1 MLKALLFIAALALF
15 SVRCAYEPELMLTAT
30 SSLLNK
36 ELTKHGHN
44 ISDAI
49 NKYHVADIQGE
60 QKAATITFKYNLT
73 SLKQKVDINWNAN
86 LLTPTAIHAF
96 TTKSKNVNVTLDG
109 QLEVKIGLTR
119 KQKGP
124 LKVVVT
130 GLEVDTA
137 LRFASS
143 KCPKGLGFDLQIDD
157 VYVNAKALAIK
168 IEGKG
173 FDNLIISELE
183 KILTPRVP
191 GILKNAISDKVNPL
205 ISQLA
210 CNRIE

>member
-1 MLKALLFIAALALF
+1 
-15 SVRCAYEPELMLTAT
+15 MLTAT

-36 ELTKHGHN
+36 ELTKNGHN

-49 NKYHVADIQGE
+49 NQYHVADIHGE

-73 SLKQKVDINWNAN
+73 ALKQRVDINWQAN
-86 LLTPTAIHAF
+86 LLTPTSTHAF
-96 TTKSKNVNVTLDG
+96 TTNSKNVNVTLDG

-124 LKVVVT
+124 LKVVVS

-137 LRFASS
+137 VRLGSS
-143 KCPKGLGFDLQIDD
+143 KCAKGLGFDIQIDD
-157 VYVNAKALAIK
+157 VYVNAKALSIR

-173 FDNLIISELE
+173 FDNLVISELE
-183 KILTPRVP
+183 KILAPRVP
-191 GILKNAISDKVNPL
+191 GLIKNAIADKVNPL
-205 ISQLA
+205 ISQYA
-210 CNRIE
+210 CTRIEEDLQVGSQSYIAVINTTQVP

>member
-1 MLKALLFIAALALF
+1 MLKALLLLSALAIL
-15 SVRCAYEPELMLTAT
+15 SVHAAYEPELMLTAT

-36 ELTKHGHN
+36 QLTKHGHN

-73 SLKQKVDINWNAN
+73 ALKQKVDINWNAN
-86 LLTPTAIHAF
+86 LLTPTGIHAF
-96 TTKSKNVNVTLDG
+96 STKSKNVNVTLDG
-109 QLEVKIGLTR
+109 HLEVKIGLTR

-137 LRFASS
+137 IRFASS
-143 KCPKGLGFDLQIDD
+143 KCPRGLGFDIQIDD
-157 VYVNAKALAIK
+157 VYVNAKALTIK

-173 FDNLIISELE
+173 FDNLVISELE
-183 KILTPRVP
+183 KILAPRVP
-191 GILKNAISDKVNPL
+191 GILKNAVTDKVNPM
-205 ISQLA
+205 IS
-210 CNRIE
+210 